1 MPPVDNTPNFDSM
14 TPEEIMLWMES
25 LAKRQGATEGFMT
38 EANVE
43 VPEIDPTTVVIDE
56 PGYVPSEGK
65 DRGKRIGPVI
75 PTAAAKAAAPEPAA
89 PKAVEAPPAPK
100 PVEVPP
106 PARVEPVIEKPAA
119 ALPVE
124 PPPPPAP
131 APRAAEPAAPSGLSW
146 LESLA
151 ADQGMPDFDLS
162 SLAADLSPAT
172 AAPTPA
178 ATNPIS
184 WLESLTQESTPDEAA
199 VPAEEDISWL
209 ESLKPAEAAPQ
220 AAVPVVDDN
229 ISWLEGLARR
239 QGAREEELASEAG
252 FDLPV
257 PEATQPGGPGY
268 TSYTFATPTFEAPA
282 ETEAPQD
289 PAAWLDSLASAA
301 AEIVP
306 RSAPPPQVES
316 PMSDVEIQQALKRG
330 EVIPHDQMEAWM
342 NRQLEIGAQ
351 RSEPEADYDP
361 EAPAVKA
368 EIPDWLLEQVGEPA
382 PVEAAP
388 PAAPPALIE
397 SILEPPSIPTENI
410 PDWLREEEPDSGELD
425 TIFASS
431 ASETSA
437 APPAPAVVYEAQSS
451 AFLDPNDPWVEALEL
466 EYQQRAGDGK
476 GLGEVTPPA
485 IVSPPPS
492 LEPLQ
497 AAALP
502 QETELEPGQPEGVPD
517 WLQDVAGGVPATA
530 EAMPDWLT
538 RDLGATAPTVEISA
552 LPGAPALTGEGSLDW
567 LEGLDVDTSEIP
579 QWLREAIATSDTESV
594 PTPPPS
600 PAVVTAPQPVVIPAA
615 PPPQTVI
622 VPAAPPPAPRPAPAP
637 VPAPAAGLNVG
648 ELLSAARA
656 ALAGNNVQ
664 DALSGY
670 EQVIRANVN
679 LDEVID
685 DLTKLVDKV
694 KTSAAAYRVLGDGLM
709 RKGRLQDALDTYR
722 KALNQ
727 L

>member
-75 PTAAAKAAAPEPAA
+75 PAAAAKPAAPEPPA
-89 PKAVEAPPAPK
+89 PKAVEPPPAPK

-106 PARVEPVIEKPAA
+106 PPRIEPVIAKPAA

-162 SLAADLSPAT
+162 SLAADLSPA
-172 AAPTPA
+172 APAPTPA

-184 WLESLTQESTPDEAA
+184 WLESLTQESAPDEAA
-199 VPAEEDISWL
+199 VPADEDTSWL
-209 ESLKPAEAAPQ
+209 DNLKPAEAAPQ
-220 AAVPVVDDN
+220 AAAPAVDDN
-229 ISWLEGLARR
+229 IFWLEGLARR
-239 QGAREEELASEAG
+239 QGAREEELAFEAG
-252 FDLPV
+252 LDLPP
-257 PEATQPGGPGY
+257 PEPAQPGGLGY
-268 TSYTFATPTFEAPA
+268 TSYTFATPSFEAPA

-301 AEIVP
+301 AAESLP
-306 RSAPPPQVES
+306 RSVPSPLVES
-316 PMSDVEIQQALKRG
+316 PMSDTEIQQALKRG

-351 RSEPEADYDP
+351 RAELELDYDP

-382 PVEAAP
+382 PIETPP
-388 PAAPPALIE
+388 PAAQPALIE

-410 PDWLREEEPDSGELD
+410 PDWLREEEAESGELD

-431 ASETSA
+431 ASEAPA
-437 APPAPAVVYEAQSS
+437 APPVPAVVYEPQGS

-466 EYQQRAGDGK
+466 EYQQRAG
-476 GLGEVTPPA
+476 EVTPPA
-485 IVSPPPS
+485 IVPPPPS

-502 QETELEPGQPEGVPD
+502 QETELEPGEPEGVPD
-517 WLQDVAGGVPATA
+517 WLQDVAGGVPTA
-530 EAMPDWLT
+530 PEAMPDWLT
-538 RDLGATAPTVEISA
+538 RDLGATAATVEISA
-552 LPGAPALTGEGSLDW
+552 LPGTPALAGEGSLDW
-567 LEGLDVDTSEIP
+567 LEGLEVDTSEIP
-579 QWLREAIATSDTESV
+579 QWLREAIATSDTESI
-594 PTPPPS
+594 PTPPPA
-600 PAVVTAPQPVVIPAA
+600 PAVVTAPQPVVIPPA

-622 VPAAPPPAPRPAPAP
+622 VPAAPPPPAPRPAPAP

-664 DALSGY
+664 EALSGY
-670 EQVIRANVN
+670 EQVIRANSN

-685 DLTKLVDKV
+685 DLTTLVDKV

>member
-25 LAKRQGATEGFMT
+25 LAKRQGATEGFTT
-38 EANVE
+38 EGNLE
-43 VPEIDPTTVVIDE
+43 VPEIDPTSVVIDE

-75 PTAAAKAAAPEPAA
+75 PAAAAKPAAPEPAA
-89 PKAVEAPPAPK
+89 PKAVEPPPAPK
-100 PVEVPP
+100 PVEVKP
-106 PARVEPVIEKPAA
+106 PAPVEPVIEKPAA

-124 PPPPPAP
+124 PPPPAP

-162 SLAADLSPAT
+162 ALAADLSPV
-172 AAPTPA
+172 TPA
-178 ATNPIS
+178 PEPAPATTNPIS
-184 WLESLTQESTPDEAA
+184 WLESLTQESGHAEATAPADED
-199 VPAEEDISWL
+199 VSWL

-220 AAVPVVDDN
+220 AAAPAVDDN
-229 ISWLEGLARR
+229 ISWLESLARR
-239 QGAREEELASEAG
+239 QGAREEELASEG
-252 FDLPV
+252 GIDLPV
-257 PEATQPGGPGY
+257 PEATQSGGPGY

-282 ETEAPQD
+282 EAETPQD

-301 AEIVP
+301 AESLP
-306 RSAPPPQVES
+306 RSAPPPRVEA
-316 PMSDVEIQQALKRG
+316 PMTDSEIQQALKRG

-351 RSEPEADYDP
+351 RSEPEPDYDP
-361 EAPAVKA
+361 DAPAVKA
-368 EIPDWLLEQVGEPA
+368 ELPDWLLEQVGEPVA
-382 PVEAAP
+382 VEPPP
-388 PAAPPALIE
+388 PAAQPALIE
-397 SILEPPSIPTENI
+397 SILEPPSIPVENI
-410 PDWLREEEPDSGELD
+410 PDWLREEEPESGELD
-425 TIFASS
+425 TIFAS
-431 ASETSA
+431 ETPAEPA
-437 APPAPAVVYEAQSS
+437 APAAALEPQGS

-466 EYQQRAGDGK
+466 EYQQRVG
-476 GLGEVTPPA
+476 GETTPPA
-485 IVSPPPS
+485 IVPPPPS
-492 LEPLQ
+492 REPLQ
-497 AAALP
+497 ATALP
-502 QETELEPGQPEGVPD
+502 QETELEAGQPESIPD
-517 WLQDVAGGVPATA
+517 WLQNVAGGVPAPA

-538 RDLGATAPTVEISA
+538 RDLSATAPTVEISA
-552 LPGAPALTGEGSLDW
+552 LPGTPTAAGESSLDW

-579 QWLREAIATSDTESV
+579 QWLREAISTSDTESV
-594 PTPPPS
+594 STPPPA

-615 PPPQTVI
+615 PPAPRP
-622 VPAAPPPAPRPAPAP
+622 VPAA
-637 VPAPAAGLNVG
+637 VPAPAAGVNVG
-648 ELLSAARA
+648 ELLNTART

-664 DALSGY
+664 EALSSY
-670 EQVIRANVN
+670 EQIIRANAN

>member
-75 PTAAAKAAAPEPAA
+75 PTAAAKPAAPEPSA
-89 PKAVEAPPAPK
+89 PKAVEPPPAPK

-106 PARVEPVIEKPAA
+106 PARVEPIIEKPAA
-119 ALPVE
+119 ALPIE
-124 PPPPPAP
+124 PPPPTP
-131 APRAAEPAAPSGLSW
+131 APRAVESAAPSGLSW

-162 SLAADLSPAT
+162 SLAADLSPA
-172 AAPTPA
+172 APASTPA

-184 WLESLTQESTPDEAA
+184 WLESLTQESAPDEVAA
-199 VPAEEDISWL
+199 PVEEDMSWL
-209 ESLKPAEAAPQ
+209 ESLKPAEAEPQ
-220 AAVPVVDDN
+220 AAAPAVDDN
-229 ISWLEGLARR
+229 IFWLEGLARR

-252 FDLPV
+252 LDLPI
-257 PEATQPGGPGY
+257 PEAAQPGGPGY
-268 TSYTFATPTFEAPA
+268 TSYTFATPTFETPA
-282 ETEAPQD
+282 EVEPPQD

-301 AEIVP
+301 AEVTP
-306 RSAPPPQVES
+306 RSAPPPLVDS
-316 PMSDVEIQQALKRG
+316 PMSDTEIQQALKRG

-351 RSEPEADYDP
+351 RTEPEPDYDP

-368 EIPDWLLEQVGEPA
+368 EIPDWLLEQVGEPV
-382 PVEAAP
+382 PLEAP
-388 PAAPPALIE
+388 PAAQPALIE

-410 PDWLREEEPDSGELD
+410 PDWLREEEPESGELD

-431 ASETSA
+431 ASEAPA
-437 APPAPAVVYEAQSS
+437 APPAVVYEAQGS

-466 EYQQRAGDGK
+466 EYQQRAG
-476 GLGEVTPPA
+476 EATPPA

-497 AAALP
+497 ATALP
-502 QETELEPGQPEGVPD
+502 HETELEPGEPEGVPD
-517 WLQDVAGGVPATA
+517 WLQDVTGGVPAA
-530 EAMPDWLT
+530 VEAMPDWLT
-538 RDLGATAPTVEISA
+538 RDLGGPAPTVEISA
-552 LPGAPALTGEGSLDW
+552 LPGTPVPVGENSLDW

-579 QWLREAIATSDTESV
+579 QWLREAIATSDAESI
-594 PTPPPS
+594 PTPPPAS
-600 PAVVTAPQPVVIPAA
+600 AVVTAPQPVVIPAA

-664 DALSGY
+664 EALSGY
-670 EQVIRANVN
+670 EQVIRANSN

-685 DLTKLVDKV
+685 DLTRLVDKV